1 MKFRSRSDNQVV
13 RLASTTG
20 HICLVGREFVEIP
33 EHMEA
38 EAYANGCVS
47 EELYN
52 AIKAD
57 LAAGNLVAG
66 GGVRL
71 PGNGGPQAERT
82 SVIKQ
87 QIEAMLDSGE
97 DGAFTAAGLPNL
109 KVLSG
114 KCGFQV
120 GKDEMET
127 VWGAIAAGKE
137 QDGEGD

>member
-1 MKFRSRSDNQVV
+1 MKFRSRSDSQVI
-13 RLASTTG
+13 RLASTSG

-57 LAAGNLVAG
+57 LAGGLLSG
-66 GGVRL
+66 GGGARL
-71 PGNGGPQAERT
+71 PGSAEPQTTRVST
-82 SVIKQ
+82 IKQ

-120 GKDEMET
+120 SKDEMELA
-127 VWGAIAAGKE
+127 WGEIAAEKE